1 MAVLGLVMTEKL
13 RSNTYRYSCC
23 YLTGAKKPRRW
34 VHVLIDTPLE
44 RGYFNPRFYH
54 GRPTSVSGETN
65 KVLQIISMDILSST
79 LIAQLSSQ
87 TSSTLPNLARHFPF
101 ITADS
106 RTFLD
111 SMALRA
117 ESPKSVNNLTDD
129 LGGVLDQSSSLFTFH
144 HPASHSRC
152 SAG

>member
-1 MAVLGLVMTEKL
+1 MTVLGLVMTEKL

-54 GRPTSVSGETN
+54 GRPTSVS
-65 KVLQIISMDILSST
+65 
-79 LIAQLSSQ
+79 AQLSSQ

-117 ESPKSVNNLTDD
+117 ESLKSVNNLTDD
-129 LGGVLDQSSSLFTFH
+129 LGGPLFRRLTTEF
-144 HPASHSRC
+144 PKGFWAKRATKRLVPDGSTDAS
-152 SAG
+152 